1 MEHQVVV
8 CKAFGLPGSVQG
20 ILGNGLAVHID
31 VDMLSLGGVIGLCV
45 PGEPALNAA
54 GFIVIGPGSLFAEIV
69 PYLEPVY
76 VKLAHIVPDAV
87 KVLY

>member
-8 CKAFGLPGSVQG
+8 CKAFGLSGSVKG

-54 GFIVIGPGSLFAEIV
+54 AFIVRHRRPLLFV
-69 PYLEPVY
+69 
-76 VKLAHIVPDAV
+76 DF
-87 KVLY
+87 